1 MPVTAASSKSLA
13 NILDCFPR
21 CSLADLP
28 TPFESLPALSSSL
41 GIKLFVKRDDQTGL
55 AMGGNKVRKLE
66 YVLADALS
74 RNSDCIITWA
84 GLQSNWCRQL
94 SAAARKCGIK
104 PVLILFR
111 RPGLPTESDGNLL
124 LDRIYGAEIHIRDLG
139 DRSMM
144 RLDSVRECVEEIAD
158 AQRRAGHRPYIVP
171 IGGSALEGSMLQPLG
186 AISYVR
192 AMLELLEQV
201 QNRGLKIDGIV
212 FPTGSGSMH
221 AGILVGAKLLCPTLR
236 VVGVSV
242 SESVAEMTHIVGE
255 IAEQTLR
262 ELRMHSQF
270 EAVIDK
276 DDIRVFDYVRN
287 GYGVLD
293 SGIMSTIRRVAEAEG
308 LLLDPVYTAKA
319 MLAMFDLCQ
328 QGYFRPGENVV
339 FLHTG
344 GLPAIF
350 AYGEAMLRIGSA
362 KTR

>member
-1 MPVTAASSKSLA
+1 RTAIQLVPAIVGSSQEVRNKTG
-13 NILDCFPR
+13 
-21 CSLADLP
+21 ADSFQATGP
-28 TPFESLPALSSSL
+28 PH
-41 GIKLFVKRDDQTGL
+41 GKRWEPSAGSHLWSRDSHSRPGRQEHDEAGQRTG
-55 AMGGNKVRKLE
+55 MRGGNRGRTTK
-66 YVLADALS
+66 
-74 RNSDCIITWA
+74 
-84 GLQSNWCRQL
+84 G
-94 SAAARKCGIK
+94 
-104 PVLILFR
+104 
-111 RPGLPTESDGNLL
+111 RPPSLHS
-124 LDRIYGAEIHIRDLG
+124 
-139 DRSMM
+139 
-144 RLDSVRECVEEIAD
+144 
-158 AQRRAGHRPYIVP
+158 P

-319 MLAMFDLCQ
+319 
-328 QGYFRPGENVV
+328 
-339 FLHTG
+339 
-344 GLPAIF
+344 
-350 AYGEAMLRIGSA
+350 
-362 KTR
+362 